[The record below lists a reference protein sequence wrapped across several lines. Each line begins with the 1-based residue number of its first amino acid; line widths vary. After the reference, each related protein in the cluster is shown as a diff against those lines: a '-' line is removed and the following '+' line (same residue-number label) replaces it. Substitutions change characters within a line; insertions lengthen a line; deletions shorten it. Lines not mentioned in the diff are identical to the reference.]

1 MLQCSAMNVNTQP
14 ITVSLIDPYGFGKE
28 ERENN
33 RPALAAY
40 WYADKGDMIDYL
52 MGYLAYHT
60 AQDAQRQAAMM
71 LLEQLTVP
79 QDDCNSYDEWRFG
92 L

>member
-1 MLQCSAMNVNTQP
+1 MNVNTEV
-14 ITVSLIDPYGFGKE
+14 TVSVSSPYEFG
-28 ERENN
+28 NWMG
-33 RPALAAY
+33 ASSMAANAAM
-40 WYADKGDMIDYL
+40 WYPDTSDMIDYL

-79 QDDCNSYDEWRFG
+79 QDDCQSFDEWRFG